1 VWGSLVRLLKFACV
15 SPKKSPAV
23 SIFVLFSLFF
33 KHIKF
38 LEQVNILTT
47 CYKSNRSYNELEKNL
62 PGSSCEDQK
71 CCLNYGF
78 IVLIYNPN

>member
-1 VWGSLVRLLKFACV
+1 MDVWGSLVRLLKFACV

-33 KHIKF
+33 KDIKF

-47 CYKSNRSYNELEKNL
+47 CYKSNRSYNELEKKTYQV
-62 PGSSCEDQK
+62 PHVMIK
-71 CCLNYGF
+71 R
-78 IVLIYNPN
+78 VV